1 MTDRTASR
9 TEVQPS
15 MGMKEVVLRTGTTLD
30 SGTTDTLTM
39 TLADFGM
46 EKVMMVYGNVHTTD
60 YDVMIEC
67 DGSTAVASG
76 VLTITKETGNQ
87 NKRQIYVVT
96 GK

>member
-1 MTDRTASR
+1 MTDVTASR

-15 MGMKEVVLRTGTTLD
+15 MGMKEVIVRSGIVMD
-30 SGTTDTLTM
+30 SGTTDNVTM

-60 YDVMIEC
+60 YDVMVEC
-67 DGSTAVASG
+67 DGATAVSNG
-76 VLTITKETGNQ
+76 VLTITKETGNE